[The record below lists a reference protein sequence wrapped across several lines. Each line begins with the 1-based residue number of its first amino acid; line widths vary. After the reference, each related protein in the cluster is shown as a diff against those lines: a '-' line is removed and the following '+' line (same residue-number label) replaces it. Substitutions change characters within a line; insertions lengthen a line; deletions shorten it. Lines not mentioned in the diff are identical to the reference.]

1 MAAGVVIA
9 ELILEVDNTKLAAD
23 DFRIKY
29 ESELGLRMSVDAD
42 MAGLRRM
49 LGELALMKT
58 DLEMQ
63 LEGLKE
69 EKEYMTK
76 NHEEDLL
83 VIRGQLSGQITVEVD
98 AAPQV
103 DLSVIM
109 ADIREQYEATIAKS
123 HKDAEAWF
131 KTKAETVQKEVIE
144 SVEVIQTTSMEVK
157 ETKNTVMT
165 LELELQSLLS
175 MKSSLELSLAE
186 LEGRYGAMMMAMQ
199 GQVVSL
205 ETQLTQIRADTER
218 TGMEYKALL
227 DIKTRLEME
236 IGEYRRLLEG
246 EGVVAVSS
254 GVGLASKTTTKV
266 EVVSVMKSAPVVVV
280 ESSAAAVAAAA
291 AAASVTV
298 AETSLHTHSTTST
311 TVTEVVTEVTE
322 VTNVA
327 EVVDEVVSV
336 TEEVVVTEE

>member
-1 MAAGVVIA
+1 MG
-9 ELILEVDNTKLAAD
+9 
-23 DFRIKY
+23 
-29 ESELGLRMSVDAD
+29 
-42 MAGLRRM
+42 
-49 LGELALMKT
+49 
-58 DLEMQ
+58 
-63 LEGLKE
+63 
-69 EKEYMTK
+69 
-76 NHEEDLL
+76 
-83 VIRGQLSGQITVEVD
+83 
-98 AAPQV
+98 
-103 DLSVIM
+103 
-109 ADIREQYEATIAKS
+109 
-123 HKDAEAWF
+123 
-131 KTKAETVQKEVIE
+131 
-144 SVEVIQTTSMEVK
+144 
-157 ETKNTVMT
+157 
-165 LELELQSLLS
+165 
-175 MKSSLELSLAE
+175 
-186 LEGRYGAMMMAMQ
+186 EGRYGAMMMAMQ

-246 EGVVAVSS
+246 EGVIAVSS

-280 ESSAAAVAAAA
+280 ESSAAA

>member
-1 MAAGVVIA
+1 M
-9 ELILEVDNTKLAAD
+9 
-23 DFRIKY
+23 
-29 ESELGLRMSVDAD
+29 
-42 MAGLRRM
+42 
-49 LGELALMKT
+49 
-58 DLEMQ
+58 
-63 LEGLKE
+63 
-69 EKEYMTK
+69 
-76 NHEEDLL
+76 
-83 VIRGQLSGQITVEVD
+83 
-98 AAPQV
+98 
-103 DLSVIM
+103 
-109 ADIREQYEATIAKS
+109 
-123 HKDAEAWF
+123 
-131 KTKAETVQKEVIE
+131 
-144 SVEVIQTTSMEVK
+144 
-157 ETKNTVMT
+157 
-165 LELELQSLLS
+165 
-175 MKSSLELSLAE
+175 
-186 LEGRYGAMMMAMQ
+186 GAMMMAMR

-291 AAASVTV
+291 ASVTV

>member
-266 EVVSVMKSAPVVVV
+266 EVVSVIKSAPVVVV
-280 ESSAAAVAAAA
+280 ESSAAAVAA

>member
-1 MAAGVVIA
+1 M
-9 ELILEVDNTKLAAD
+9 
-23 DFRIKY
+23 
-29 ESELGLRMSVDAD
+29 
-42 MAGLRRM
+42 
-49 LGELALMKT
+49 
-58 DLEMQ
+58 
-63 LEGLKE
+63 
-69 EKEYMTK
+69 
-76 NHEEDLL
+76 
-83 VIRGQLSGQITVEVD
+83 
-98 AAPQV
+98 
-103 DLSVIM
+103 
-109 ADIREQYEATIAKS
+109 
-123 HKDAEAWF
+123 
-131 KTKAETVQKEVIE
+131 
-144 SVEVIQTTSMEVK
+144 
-157 ETKNTVMT
+157 
-165 LELELQSLLS
+165 
-175 MKSSLELSLAE
+175 
-186 LEGRYGAMMMAMQ
+186 GAMMMAMR

-280 ESSAAAVAAAA
+280 ESSAAVAAAA

>member
-1 MAAGVVIA
+1 MG
-9 ELILEVDNTKLAAD
+9 
-23 DFRIKY
+23 
-29 ESELGLRMSVDAD
+29 
-42 MAGLRRM
+42 
-49 LGELALMKT
+49 
-58 DLEMQ
+58 
-63 LEGLKE
+63 
-69 EKEYMTK
+69 
-76 NHEEDLL
+76 
-83 VIRGQLSGQITVEVD
+83 
-98 AAPQV
+98 
-103 DLSVIM
+103 
-109 ADIREQYEATIAKS
+109 
-123 HKDAEAWF
+123 
-131 KTKAETVQKEVIE
+131 
-144 SVEVIQTTSMEVK
+144 
-157 ETKNTVMT
+157 
-165 LELELQSLLS
+165 
-175 MKSSLELSLAE
+175 
-186 LEGRYGAMMMAMQ
+186 
-199 GQVVSL
+199 
-205 ETQLTQIRADTER
+205 ADTER

-280 ESSAAAVAAAA
+280 ESSAAAAAAA
-291 AAASVTV
+291 AVTV